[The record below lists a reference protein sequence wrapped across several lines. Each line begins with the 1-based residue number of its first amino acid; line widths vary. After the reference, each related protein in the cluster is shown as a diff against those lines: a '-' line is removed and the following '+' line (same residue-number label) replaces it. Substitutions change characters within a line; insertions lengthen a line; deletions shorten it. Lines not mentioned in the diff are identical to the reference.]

1 MIASTSAAAGA
12 AKAEEIRMQKM
23 LLIRS
28 RFQATLFL
36 MVAMLAVVASGYA
49 AGNRARAAL
58 EDATATAKKWRPD
71 AILTSISSN
80 SVDSEG
86 RGAAWFYSFYSPK
99 ARSYLAV
106 TARGRAIDTLELG
119 TGSNVAVPAEFID
132 SDGAMAE
139 ALKAG
144 VKGESLRMRLSR
156 TEWLVN
162 SGDQKGALSVWL
174 NPRTGKLIKR
184 QTVQ

>member
-1 MIASTSAAAGA
+1 
-12 AKAEEIRMQKM
+12 MQKT
-23 LLIRS
+23 LLISS

-36 MVAMLAVVASGYA
+36 MASLMAFATSGYA
-49 AGNRARAAL
+49 AGNKARAAL

-80 SVDSEG
+80 SVDAEG
-86 RGAAWFYSFYSPK
+86 RGVAWFYSFYSPK

-119 TGSNVAVPAEFID
+119 TGSNSAVPAEFID
-132 SDGAMAE
+132 SDSAMAE
-139 ALKAG
+139 AVKAG
-144 VKGESLRMRLSR
+144 VKGESLRMRLTR

-174 NPRTGKLIKR
+174 NPRTGRLIKR